1 VPQAYGRLTSDL
13 ADAVDGVAAE
23 LRADR
28 VPEACAG
35 PLMRLAEATSSVER
49 SEELS
54 AEVVLAQLRSIIA
67 DLLRITGMGN
77 LEATDAIPPLHHD

>member
-1 VPQAYGRLTSDL
+1 
-13 ADAVDGVAAE
+13 VAAE

-28 VPEACAG
+28 VPEACAD
-35 PLMRLAEATSSVER
+35 PLMRLGEATSSVER
-49 SEELS
+49 TEELS

-77 LEATDAIPPLHHD
+77 LEATDAIPPLRHD